1 MQKILGDCRDIAIHR
16 LLLTFNATLE
26 RVGEM
31 LMERASRTDVR
42 EEQVASLEAR
52 DALQTG
58 RTGLMAEFERRLR
71 TQIDDRIAG
80 KSVAK
85 TDFAK
90 LDVDNLSLIDTQAMD
105 ESVVIGN
112 ITRVVENLCHD
123 ELQLLNRGIG
133 HLLGDPD
140 IETSANP
147 FAPAAIIA
155 AFAESLQ
162 TVKAEHRVK
171 YAILKELNQASLAE
185 INSIY
190 SDLNKHLQNL
200 HVMPAGARRIAPLR
214 RGGAHARDHHA
225 AGADAEGDEGSSSAE
240 IDVMALF
247 QKRFGGPPVPP
258 QMPPG
263 AVMPAGC
270 GRMPAQPG
278 RTMADGSQEFPAI
291 SLESGARYIPR
302 GPLAPTPSGYVP
314 GAPIIATPMLG
325 EGLARLQAGE
335 SDFDLGAGTYVQ
347 FSGIPEGRHNV
358 LRDLQES
365 SLGKKA
371 NQLESM
377 TIELVA
383 MLFDFIFETK
393 DLPDGIKALL
403 ARLQIP
409 VLKAAMLDGAF
420 FAKKNHPSRLLVN
433 ALADAGRGWSPA
445 MGTDDPLYSHID
457 AIVHRIL
464 DGFTDNLAIFD
475 EAREKLE
482 KFLAEE
488 EKVAEA
494 NIQST
499 AEEINQ
505 TDRKEMASAVAKAE
519 IERRIQMYPVPN
531 FLATFLRQQW
541 TPTLEDVYL
550 RHGEES
556 DTWEQSIAMLE
567 DLVWSVQPKRT
578 KDDRKH
584 LVALLPSLLKR
595 LSAALLD
602 IATASEERE
611 RFMSNLVE
619 AHAASVKP
627 NIGTAALATASVV
640 EQAKAVAEQ
649 AHAVGDEEKAAKA
662 EELAAA
668 MTQAEPAP
676 VEEEPEVV
684 DDQFLEIAQSL
695 ERGAWIEFEADDGQ
709 LAFAKLA
716 WISPLRGTYLFTNRQ
731 GLKALSMNAE
741 ELAVRFREDRA
752 RLVEAEPLIDRA
764 FGSVMASFAEKE
776 PEPVTP

>member
-1 MQKILGDCRDIAIHR
+1 MSKVLGDCRDIAIHR
-16 LLLTFNATLE
+16 LLLTFNASLE

-31 LMERASRTDVR
+31 LMDRASRTDVR
-42 EEQVASLEAR
+42 EEQVVSLEAR
-52 DALQTG
+52 DTLQQG
-58 RTGLMAEFERRLR
+58 RAGLMAEFERRLR

-80 KSVAK
+80 KVAPK
-85 TDFAK
+85 TDFSK
-90 LDVDNLSLIDTQAMD
+90 LEGDKLTLIDTHAMD

-112 ITRVVENLCHD
+112 ITRIVENLCHD

-133 HLLGDPD
+133 HLLGQPEL
-140 IETSANP
+140 ETSANP

-155 AFAESLQ
+155 AFADALQ

-171 YAILKELNQASLAE
+171 YTILKELNQASLAE

-200 HVMPAGARRIAPLR
+200 HVMPAGARRVAPIR
-214 RGGAHARDHHA
+214 RGGAHARDHA
-225 AGADAEGDEGSSSAE
+225 APHGAEGDDASSSAE

-247 QKRFGGPPVPP
+247 QRRFGGPPVPT
-258 QMPPG
+258 QASPG
-263 AVMPAGC
+263 PAGLA
-270 GRMPAQPG
+270 GMSAAQAARM
-278 RTMADGSQEFPAI
+278 MADGSHEFPAI
-291 SLESGARYIPR
+291 SVESGARYIPR

-314 GAPIIATPMLG
+314 GAPIMATPMLG

-335 SDFDLGAGTYVQ
+335 SDFDLGGGTYVQ

-358 LRDLQES
+358 LRDLQDS

-445 MGTDDPLYSHID
+445 MGADDPLYSHID

-482 KFLAEE
+482 KFRAEE

-499 AEEINQ
+499 ADEINQ
-505 TDRKEMASAVAKAE
+505 TDRKEMATAVAKAE
-519 IERRIQMYPVPN
+519 VERRIQMYPVPN

-541 TPTLEDVYL
+541 TPTLEEVYL

-578 KDDRKH
+578 RDDRKH

-627 NIGTAALATASVV
+627 NIAAAALATAAVV
-640 EQAKAVAEQ
+640 EQAKAEAEQ
-649 AHAVGDEEKAAKA
+649 AHAAGDEEKAAKA
-662 EELAAA
+662 EQLAAA

-676 VEEEPEVV
+676 VEEEQEIV

-695 ERGAWIEFEADDGQ
+695 ERGNWIEFAAEDGQ

-741 ELAVRFREDRA
+741 ELAVRFRTDRA

-764 FGSVMASFAEKE
+764 FGSVIASFAEQA
-776 PEPVTP
+776 PEPVAH